1 MATLDYITTTGIT
14 FLPSEFVIK
23 NMDELDIYFNHTVE
37 STIDNITLDEI
48 PEDEAY
54 DPETGELYEL
64 VYAADLQLFVDFGGI
79 QRKVTRTYY
88 FRVNN
93 PTLKSFEIQMRFM
106 KNFRSCN
113 PSSDNYIDKTIVVR
127 GEIDLNGNINQ
138 LDGLPLF
145 DTLNRGLTSDFVNTY
160 PFVRIPNFGNEIY
173 SIDSKDIVLNLEGRD
188 EQVGSVT
195 QYFVDIDD
203 IKRNCQ
209 GNNDD
214 DGGTGDDNELTL
226 PQSKSNI
233 YTLYLNIDRG
243 GGTDK
248 DIIEM
253 CARITGN
260 GNRVKEQKFHIFDIL
275 RNDSQYKGQ
284 YLFLDDQKTPA
295 NSSTLGT
302 YNFITRANTNSIVYL
317 LTEEEHI
324 INGESQK
331 IYRIGNE
338 NQDYDT
344 CPSLTGGCILVENNI
359 NPNNLSQTPCSGKFY
374 RWTGIRWVETY
385 NASTD
390 ACYIKNNNIP
400 PSNISPPTSTIRCSN
415 TTYNWNGNTWV
426 KEDFGDNDDDG
437 TQPRVNGTIDFITN
451 PTADPDDNGGF
462 QTGGPT
468 PITGEGGDSLTDDD
482 RIGRIEDE
490 SGGGNR
496 S

>member
-37 STIDNITLDEI
+37 STTDNITLTEI

-54 DPETGELYEL
+54 DPETGALYGL
-64 VYAADLQLFVDFGGI
+64 VYAADLKLSVDFGGI
-79 QRKVTRTYY
+79 EREVTRTYY

-93 PTLKSFEIQMRFM
+93 PTLTSFEIQMRFM
-106 KNFRSCN
+106 KNSRSCN
-113 PSSDNYIDKTIVVR
+113 PSSDNYIDKTIIVR
-127 GEIDLNGNINQ
+127 EEIDLNGNINQ
-138 LDGLPLF
+138 LEGLPLF
-145 DTLNRGLTSDFVNTY
+145 DTLNNGLTPNFVNTY
-160 PFVRIPNFGNEIY
+160 PFVQIPAFGDEIY
-173 SIDSKDIVLNLEGRD
+173 SIDLQNVFIND
-188 EQVGSVT
+188 QVGSVA

-209 GNNDD
+209 DNNDD
-214 DGGTGDDNELTL
+214 DGGTEDDNELTL
-226 PQSKSNI
+226 PQSKSKI
-233 YTLYLNIDRG
+233 YTLYLNVDRG

-338 NQDYDT
+338 NQDYDR

-374 RWTGIRWVETY
+374 RWTGTTWVETY
-385 NASTD
+385 DAAID
-390 ACYIKNNNIP
+390 ACYIKNNNIS
-400 PSNISPPTSTIRCSN
+400 PSNISPSTSTIRCSG
-415 TTYNWNGNTWV
+415 TTYNWNGNVWV
-426 KEDFGDNDDDG
+426 EEDLVIMMMMERNLELM
-437 TQPRVNGTIDFITN
+437 VIMIL
-451 PTADPDDNGGF
+451 F
-462 QTGGPT
+462 QIQHLILVIMVGLKQVDQHQLPEAVE
-468 PITGEGGDSLTDDD
+468 IH
-482 RIGRIEDE
+482 
-490 SGGGNR
+490 
-496 S
+496 